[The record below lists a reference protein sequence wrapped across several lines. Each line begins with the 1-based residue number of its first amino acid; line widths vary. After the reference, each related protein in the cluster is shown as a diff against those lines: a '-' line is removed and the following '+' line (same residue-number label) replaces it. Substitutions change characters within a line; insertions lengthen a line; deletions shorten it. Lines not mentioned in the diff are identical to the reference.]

1 MSSITLYPDAPC
13 HFPDT
18 LGAEIVTSV
27 GTTPVVLAVFR
38 NASSIPNIRG
48 VLRSFQFQPANATDD
63 TIVTFQMVGSPTVTG
78 GTWNSIT
85 NSVLEINQTATSVSG
100 GVPALTQYSSATA
113 AHGNTPAAGSF
124 AGLEASDIGLALY
137 PDDGTFAI
145 YAFTEVGT
153 VDVAWSVNWIE
164 KD

>member
-1 MSSITLYPDAPC
+1 MSSITLYPDIPC
-13 HFPDT
+13 HYPDS
-18 LGAEIVTSV
+18 LGAEIVTGV
-27 GTTPVVLAVFR
+27 GTTPVVLATFR

-48 VLRSFQFQPANATDD
+48 VLRSFQFQPANASND
-63 TIVTFQMVGSPTVTG
+63 TIVTFQMVGNPTVTG

-85 NSVLEINQTATSVSG
+85 NSVIEINQTATSVTG

-113 AHGNTPAAGSF
+113 AHGNTPAAGTF
-124 AGLEASDIGLALY
+124 AGLDAHDMGLALY
-137 PDDGTFAI
+137 PNDGTFAI
-145 YAFTEVGT
+145 YAFTQTGT